1 MIECNSTKDMFDG
14 GVEACH
20 VEAIISIPDE
30 ERLLMI

>member
-14 GVEACH
+14 GVEA
-20 VEAIISIPDE
+20 IISIPDE